1 MLSLTYG
8 DNYSKI
14 RSDVHEK
21 GVTNDSEWTEW
32 PSGTYIQMLTV
43 AKNCINMAQ
52 YQHRVAEFLP
62 FHLFARFVPFV

>member
-43 AKNCINMAQ
+43 AKNCIN
-52 YQHRVAEFLP
+52 
-62 FHLFARFVPFV
+62 